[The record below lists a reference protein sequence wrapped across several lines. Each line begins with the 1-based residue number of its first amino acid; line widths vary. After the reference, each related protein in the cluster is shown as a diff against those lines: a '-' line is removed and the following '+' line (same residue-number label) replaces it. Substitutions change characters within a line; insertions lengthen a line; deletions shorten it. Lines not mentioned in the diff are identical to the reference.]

1 MTQQRKFSGS
11 MAYHA
16 GLAAEE
22 SVASSYERSGFPIIA
37 RRWRGAGGEVD
48 LIARD
53 GKGYVFIE
61 VKKSHSHAQ
70 AALRVTPRQIARI
83 FDAAMEYVAGTVQ
96 GLAAEMRFDVALVD
110 GAGRVRILE
119 NALAA

>member
-1 MTQQRKFSGS
+1 MTQQRKLAGA

-22 SVASSYERSGFPIIA
+22 SVASSYERSGLPIIA

-61 VKKSHSHAQ
+61 VKQSRSHAQ
-70 AALRVTPRQIARI
+70 AAQSVTPRQIARI
-83 FDAAMEYVAGTVQ
+83 FDTAMEYVSGTVQ

-110 GAGRVRILE
+110 GTGRVQILK
-119 NALAA
+119 NALAG